1 MNENLKTALIA
12 SCVSNAPEMFL
23 PFLMSTAVQTA
34 APDKMDFYIFFKD
47 MIAEAHLRAK
57 GSLFL
62 NMEARKATTD
72 KGILSYNFYDGAHI
86 HPLLSLEVKEK
97 ENQIHLDIMPF

>member
-62 NMEARKATTD
+62 NIHKCTND
-72 KGILSYNFYDGAHI
+72 KGILTYKFYDRAHLYA
-86 HPLLSLEVKEK
+86 LLSLEVKEK
-97 ENQIHLDIMPF
+97 ENQIHLDIIPF

>member
-1 MNENLKTALIA
+1 MNEKLKSALIA

-62 NMEARKATTD
+62 NMEAPKSTTE
-72 KGILSYNFYDGAHI
+72 KGIISYNFYDGVHLYA
-86 HPLLSLEVKEK
+86 LLSLEVKEK
-97 ENQIHLDIMPF
+97 ANQIHLDIMPF